1 MRSLEQ
7 WPPHTAFETLFTLF
21 TVFCALVAMRY
32 IPRLYEKGA
41 AAAYLGGVA
50 ISFLPVQVIAF
61 VAEGRRMW
69 LPGQH
74 SAIFFWGDLILLP
87 GAAAGF
93 ALVRREWVAQRGE
106 RGAFANSRPWR
117 LVCVGAAVMVGLA
130 YHYTQLEWIPLAL
143 HAPSKV
149 WHDYFVYPVFTY
161 YLLVP
166 LPYLVTLNWRRAR
179 VGAAFGAAC
188 VVIGV
193 LGWWSLGHWYD
204 PLPADARPALPLIA
218 PATVGT

>member
-1 MRSLEQ
+1 MRTLEQ
-7 WPPHTAFETLFTLF
+7 WPPHSTFETLFTLF
-21 TVFCALVAMRY
+21 SVLCALMAIRY
-32 IPRLYEKGA
+32 VPKLYDKGA

-50 ISFLPVQVIAF
+50 ISFIPVQVIAY

-74 SAIFFWGDLILLP
+74 SAIFFWGDLVLLP
-87 GAAAGF
+87 GAAAGL
-93 ALVRREWVAQRGE
+93 AIVRREWIAQH
-106 RGAFANSRPWR
+106 GAHNAFEHSRAWR
-117 LVCVGAAVMVGLA
+117 LVCVLAAVAVGMA
-130 YHYTQLEWIPLAL
+130 YHYTQLEWTPLAL

-161 YLLVP
+161 LLLLP
-166 LPYLVTLNWRRAR
+166 LPYLVTLDWRRAR
-179 VGAAFGAAC
+179 LLTAVGAAIAVF
-188 VVIGV
+188 GV

-218 PATVGT
+218 PASIGS